1 MGGNYEERGALW
13 KKDGPKGEFLAGHIT
28 VNGEK
33 ITVVV
38 LPNHRKR
45 SEKHPD
51 FFIFEQTTPF

>member
-13 KKDGPKGEFLAGHIT
+13 KKQGAKGEFFAGTVT

-33 ITVVV
+33 INIVIFK
-38 LPNHRKR
+38 NKRKN
-45 SEKHPD
+45 KDTHPD